1 MQFLVAI
8 KSTLS
13 RIIPSKRDTQKTRSK
28 KMNAQQLIQNKDFF
42 AMALVESIKLMAQK
56 SGKTYQELHRL
67 YQKQEKGFMEE
78 LVRNI
83 NACAEITAKSIA

>member
-1 MQFLVAI
+1 M
-8 KSTLS
+8 ST
-13 RIIPSKRDTQKTRSK
+13 SKRDTQNKEP

-42 AMALVESIKLMAQK
+42 TMALVESIKLMAKK
-56 SGKTYQELHRL
+56 SGRSYQELHRL

>member
-1 MQFLVAI
+1 
-8 KSTLS
+8 
-13 RIIPSKRDTQKTRSK
+13 
-28 KMNAQQLIQNKDFF
+28 MNAQQLIQNKDFF

-56 SGKTYQELHRL
+56 SGKNYQELHRL